1 MLDGLRDRLRSFA
14 RPPAPQPLPK
24 PPAPPPAPTPAA
36 PRHASAAPPQPQ
48 RQASLSPA
56 GHAGARAGAD
66 RTGSGV
72 VDGVKVGVTGTADGL
87 SVRGGIE
94 KLNSAG
100 DSTTLRLTPEAKVLG
115 NIRAFKVGPKA
126 QLGSTI
132 EVRRDSDAPDSS
144 YTVRYDKH
152 SLLAAVGEAGTD
164 AIKGAKGGKTGGA
177 GGKAPGGV
185 NLKAEAGVQG
195 ADVVEMRFK
204 TRDEAIRAGETLQRL
219 QRADLLDDAM
229 DMAAS
234 AAPIP
239 VRGEALSGGGDNPV
253 ANPLNRDGAP
263 GRLSSKVAGVSPED
277 MTFLKDHVT
286 AYETTIGSRTRLAAE
301 VKGDLKLL
309 DGALEGRV
317 DGTQQISRRV
327 EMPVDGKD
335 GSVTYSVSSGLRL
348 SAKERANRKATFA
361 GADMLTL
368 KADNRLELA
377 NARTTASLRYSFA
390 ADGQDPTRSAGGR
403 PVPEAD
409 AMSGTNGGLKLERVA
424 VENRLEWRD
433 QGLTDPSRGDSN
445 VVTERLELN
454 DPTRLRAAAGQLFE
468 GRFEDAA
475 RTAGA
480 RLDLRA
486 DTIERSGIDVQPGV
500 KLDAVVLD
508 VEATAIVTVGVND
521 VVGRRELTVQPGG
534 PDQPGTPGGVEWRTP
549 PAPADDGKTYAVQP
563 YAGAVVRAAPEG
575 EPRGVVQSGS
585 FLRDAGGR
593 RTAADG
599 QAWMQVR
606 GTDKDDKPVA
616 GWVRADLLARHDSA
630 TGAMDATGRINPTAE
645 YNRMDQIKVRKD
657 DNLWN
662 LAREHGWDFEATVAA
677 NKDHLE
683 NPSLIFKG
691 DTVYVPGSARGPARE
706 RVETPAEPGKPGAP
720 SVESRSQGR
729 NGIDGS
735 SVTPGA
741 SVTPGLPGGPV
752 APGAS
757 VTPGVPGGPGTP
769 SGPTRAPTPANP
781 SPAPAPSPDAA
792 APPAARPVAPA
803 PGNDVPGRARL
814 DDVLAR
820 YQTNADAGTAD
831 WKPRLL
837 DSPLSGPADLGTR
850 ALDGLSGSNTNDQL
864 RQLDRKGIPASE
876 ATALNR
882 LGELQQMDWA
892 KLTKATGTDAVAA
905 FARPAGYRGD
915 DSAWSNDGHV
925 DAYRHALW
933 NARMTKQFG
942 AEWTREYATAH
953 ERLPENPGP
962 REAMDLYNNEVGRK
976 IATENPG
983 ASDADL
989 QRLVRQAV
997 DRGDLVVID
1006 RSNRLAWSDRVKLGE
1021 HGNVPPGTAALPGNA
1036 NHNAAPAQ
1044 DRTGS

>member
-1 MLDGLRDRLRSFA
+1 R
-14 RPPAPQPLPK
+14 
-24 PPAPPPAPTPAA
+24 PTPAA
-36 PRHASAAPPQPQ
+36 PRHASAAPAQPQ

-72 VDGVKVGVTGTADGL
+72 VDGVKAGVTGTADGL

-239 VRGEALSGGGDNPV
+239 VRGQALSGGGDNPV

-575 EPRGVVQSGS
+575 EPQGVVQSGS

-691 DTVYVPGSARGPARE
+691 DTVYVPGSARL
-706 RVETPAEPGKPGAP
+706 
-720 SVESRSQGR
+720 
-729 NGIDGS
+729 N
-735 SVTPGA
+735 
-741 SVTPGLPGGPV
+741 
-752 APGAS
+752 
-757 VTPGVPGGPGTP
+757 
-769 SGPTRAPTPANP
+769 
-781 SPAPAPSPDAA
+781 
-792 APPAARPVAPA
+792 
-803 PGNDVPGRARL
+803 
-814 DDVLAR
+814 DVLAR

-876 ATALNR
+876 AAALNR

-962 REAMDLYNNEVGRK
+962 REAMDLYNNEVGRR